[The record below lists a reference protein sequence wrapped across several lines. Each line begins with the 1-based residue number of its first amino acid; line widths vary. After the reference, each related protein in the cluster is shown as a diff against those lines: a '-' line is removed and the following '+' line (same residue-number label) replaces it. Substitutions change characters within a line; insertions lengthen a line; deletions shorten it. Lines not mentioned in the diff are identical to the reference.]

1 MLGADVEKLSMECQ
15 TFTLSHDWSSSDNFL
30 YMSVIVRCV
39 MEFTTPGKQKNVT
52 QGNQC
57 ILWIDIASV
66 TLNSLNLSSE
76 GQFSMSKIIF
86 ITLKTS
92 IHKIQNSTHSFLW

>member
-1 MLGADVEKLSMECQ
+1 MLSMECQ
-15 TFTLSHDWSSSDNFL
+15 TFTLSHDWSSLDNFL

-39 MEFTTPGKQKNVT
+39 MEFTTPGKQTNVI

-57 ILWIDIASV
+57 ILWIDIASG

-92 IHKIQNSTHSFLW
+92 IHKI